1 MTQAL
6 IDALRRIRDEDA
18 NGYYA
23 KIANDAIAAALAS
36 TQAEPVAQ
44 AETTKQK
51 FDRLWEFEPG
61 YDPVEALRFFCSLAM
76 SGRDWLDVEP
86 LFDALTA
93 ALQPEPSQQQTAV
106 RVTCSFKTE
115 SGNFGDEIARC
126 QVCGAHQGSPSA
138 QNCVNRAALP
148 RSTPANSPLGR
159 DADWAL
165 ARAKALGTDSGYSI
179 PIVPSVEAFREL
191 FAAVRSTPEAP
202 EPDENRS
209 SVQHSGQWSGE
220 QDAKDA
226 ARYRWLRD
234 HRNRPEVDS
243 SVQPYLIVGYAEHE
257 DVLWFDEL
265 DAAIDA
271 AMADA
276 AIRTQGTEG

>member
-93 ALQPEPSQQQTAV
+93 APQPEPLQQQTAE
-106 RVTCSFKTE
+106 R
-115 SGNFGDEIARC
+115 A
-126 QVCGAHQGSPSA
+126 SA
-138 QNCVNRAALP
+138 QDERAAFETEMRSWGWSDFTQTEGEYDAEGMQAFWNVWQARAALS
-148 RSTPANSPLGR
+148 RSTPAAELTDEQIDDIADRVLVGR
-159 DADWAL
+159 YWPTEWQREF
-165 ARAKALGTDSGYSI
+165 ARAVIEA
-179 PIVPSVEAFREL
+179 VEASMQQPD
-191 FAAVRSTPEAP
+191 AGRSE
-202 EPDENRS
+202 
-209 SVQHSGQWSGE
+209 
-220 QDAKDA
+220 K
-226 ARYRWLRD
+226 
-234 HRNRPEVDS
+234 
-243 SVQPYLIVGYAEHE
+243 
-257 DVLWFDEL
+257 
-265 DAAIDA
+265 
-271 AMADA
+271 
-276 AIRTQGTEG
+276 